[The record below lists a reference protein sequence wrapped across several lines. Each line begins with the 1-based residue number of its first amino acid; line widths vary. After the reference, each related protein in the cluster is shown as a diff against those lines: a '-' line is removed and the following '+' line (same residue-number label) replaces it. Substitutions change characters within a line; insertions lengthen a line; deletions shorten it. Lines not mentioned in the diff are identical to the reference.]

1 MFLSILYLHDQA
13 LILKKH
19 KTIKKQKTI
28 LNRLKQRLLIFSQHL
43 PLFCL
48 AHLLINYFNW
58 ENHSFVFVVSHKD
71 SNNEQLVWLITQSKK
86 SIPGLIRK
94 LPHYGKYGYLVF
106 EGDEPKNVVKGIWP
120 SSREGLDYTFTK
132 GTYPLSSKEP
142 LIKK

>member
-1 MFLSILYLHDQA
+1 MKATSNLWVFGKNNNLFKKIKSQLSQYGIKIKEQGVTFKGRYL
-13 LILKKH
+13 
-19 KTIKKQKTI
+19 
-28 LNRLKQRLLIFSQHL
+28 
-43 PLFCL
+43 
-48 AHLLINYFNW
+48 NW

-86 SIPGLIRK
+86 SISGLIRK

-132 GTYPLSSKEP
+132 GTYPLSSKKP

>member
-1 MFLSILYLHDQA
+1 VV
-13 LILKKH
+13 
-19 KTIKKQKTI
+19 
-28 LNRLKQRLLIFSQHL
+28 
-43 PLFCL
+43 
-48 AHLLINYFNW
+48 W
-58 ENHSFVFVVSHKD
+58 FV
-71 SNNEQLVWLITQSKK
+71 TPSKK

-106 EGDEPKNVVKGIWP
+106 EGDEPKNVVKGTWP